1 MSRVLPE
8 RTSATDGDD
17 EVRYV
22 ESNEDGRAVVVSFI
36 ATLFAVKILTSILIL
51 IVFPSVDAALV
62 ICALS
67 VPWFIG
73 AGWYFGV
80 AGRLRLRLMR
90 VRARRRRLI
99 YEEWNVD

>member
-1 MSRVLPE
+1 MSRVYPE
-8 RTSATDGDD
+8 STSATDGDD
-17 EVRYV
+17 KVRYV
-22 ESNEDGRAVVVSFI
+22 ERDDDGRAVVISFI

-67 VPWFIG
+67 VPWFVG

-80 AGRLRLRLMR
+80 AGRVRMRLMR
-90 VRARRRRLI
+90 GRARRRRLI